1 MFYQMCYEGIFILL
15 FEQGMLVFLGNLGM
29 FEWGGIFVDLN
40 CEVVIVNLMVLL
52 FVLKLILCGFGNLM
66 EQLKDVKG
74 MGMEFGIQ
82 LQYGVLYGVTFNL
95 FFLLFGLLC
104 KQLVWGYILVLD
116 LKINEVVWK
125 KCIGMLQDSMLF
137 LMLVLV
143 LFNMGMLM
151 LGGLI
156 FMVGNVLFI
165 VVMVD
170 NYLCVY
176 NMSNGEKLWQ
186 GCLLVGGQVMLMIYE
201 VNGKQY
207 VVIFVGGYGLFGMK
221 MGDYIVVY
229 VLLDDVK

>member
-82 LQYGVLYGVTFNL
+82 LQYGVLYGVMFNL